1 MFRNILVAVDGSPDS
16 DRALAEAID
25 IAGSSHGR
33 LTLLTAIFKP
43 CSWAVAGPTAASAQ
57 SLAAE
62 LERES
67 EKVLRRA
74 TDRVPD
80 DIPVTTILS
89 REPVRSAL
97 LQRIED
103 GCHDLVVMGSRG
115 RGTLKASLLGSVSH
129 HVLHHS
135 AVPVLIVHDAAPS
148 EAVEPSAARALTGT
162 RDSTGPALAG

>member
-25 IAGSSHGR
+25 IAESSNGR
-33 LTLLTAIFKP
+33 LTILTAIFKP
-43 CSWAVAGPTAASAQ
+43 CSWAFAGPTAGTAE
-57 SLAAE
+57 SLARE

-89 REPVRSAL
+89 PEPVRSAVL
-97 LQRIED
+97 ERIA
-103 GCHDLVVMGSRG
+103 GGNHDLVVMGSRG
-115 RGTLKASLLGSVSH
+115 RGTFKSSVLGSVSH

-135 AVPVLIVHDAAPS
+135 PVPVLIVHDPEGAPS
-148 EAVEPSAARALTGT
+148 VAPERSLPIGRTLAK
-162 RDSTGPALAG
+162 TGPALAG